1 MYIRAVLIYFFMS
14 YILSIETATPVLSIA
29 LHQEGKLVT
38 SIEHHVAQ
46 SHSRLLMGMID
57 YVLKLHN
64 ISLQALGAIAISSG
78 PGSYTG
84 LRVGASFAKGLC
96 LGAGLPLIAVDTLM
110 SMVQA
115 LRPYVIKG
123 VYCALLDARKGNAYG
138 LVVNAG
144 GSVLEFTK
152 KYRVEAASF
161 DQWLKKQPVHFLGS
175 GAERYREALQSHANS
190 RFIEGIYPKASYMGK
205 SAWDKF
211 SKKVFVD
218 ITNFEP
224 LYQ

>member
-1 MYIRAVLIYFFMS
+1 MS

-38 SIEHHVAQ
+38 SIKHHVAH
-46 SHSRLLMGMID
+46 SHSKLLMGMID

-64 ISLQALGAIAISSG
+64 RSLQQLSAIAISAG

-96 LGAGLPLIAVDTLM
+96 LGAGLPLIAVDSLM
-110 SMVQA
+110 CMVQA
-115 LRPYVIKG
+115 VQVYAIKG
-123 VYCALLDARKGNAYG
+123 VYCALLDARKGNAYS
-138 LVVNAG
+138 VVVDAYG
-144 GSVLEFTK
+144 HVLEATK
-152 KYRVEAASF
+152 KCRVEVASF
-161 DQWLKKQPVHFLGS
+161 KQWLKKQPVHFLGS

-218 ITNFEP
+218 ITSFEP